1 MEQSIDIFKNA
12 LEADTSY
19 MQNEQALE
27 TWMFVN
33 MIAIHWFCEIR
44 QRMVDLKI
52 IEKHSLM
59 DMIKI
64 MCRLRTVSLDG
75 Q

>member
-27 TWMFVN
+27 TWKFVN

-44 QRMVDLKI
+44 QKMVDLKI
-52 IEKHSLM
+52 IEKHSPM

-64 MCRLRTVSLDG
+64 MCRLRTVYLDG